1 MVVDGAIAAK
11 WRGDTRSTEGAS
23 VVVGAAATAV
33 DMLEDQTSTAG
44 GVREKGSPPA

>member
-1 MVVDGAIAAK
+1 MVDGAIAAK

-33 DMLEDQTSTAG
+33 DMLEDSAVG
-44 GVREKGSPPA
+44 GAREKGSPPA